1 MVKSDSEPLG
11 GEAAGLPQRA
21 KGDRQEGE
29 SYPRESLRLEGPSPS
44 LCPGRKA
51 GPPPAFSAHCSE
63 AATCFLCRKVFHKL
77 RLCISEVDI
86 QKVVA
91 NTPGAIEPILCA
103 LREKVEDR
111 TAQEDPPGAD
121 DPGAS
126 SAHADGPWV
135 GLTTHTHAVR
145 TQLEGPGNTQ
155 TPGCSS
161 CWRRRSRLW
170 LSCRSQSRHVCFPED
185 FADEGGQVGAAGKA
199 EGPVDWSAVETHGQ
213 APVTERPQRRLLP
226 EGSWGIRRN
235 APSPSRLD
243 PELEPTWDSPDQG
256 SSRCGRPQS
265 SRLRAGMSVYKALWS
280 PQHVDI
286 CKSGA
291 QGPSGCTSQ
300 VPGVSPKVLA
310 SGAWFGHEDL
320 ALVPLS
326 PEMSCH
332 QHEQGNT
339 SVNTESVVCECSVPP
354 GVRGPQAGCQHR
366 ASATLKSCGGF
377 CRNSSLGGCVPLV
390 CPLSVLKGAHE
401 DGEAVCV
408 LATIPGWFWEPRSC
422 PP

>member
-135 GLTTHTHAVR
+135 GLTTHTHAGLPSPSAPSGVKTLWSQMAR
-145 TQLEGPGNTQ
+145 GACKSQDPAGGPWEHADPRVQQLLEEKEQALALLQESVKLGRD
-155 TPGCSS
+155 SS
-161 CWRRRSRLW
+161 N
-170 LSCRSQSRHVCFPED
+170 SRHGGHSRDGGDSRDSV
-185 FADEGGQVGAAGKA
+185 DEGDDNTDGRAG
-199 EGPVDWSAVETHGQ
+199 WSPRASRQ
-213 APVTERPQRRLLP
+213 RAPAGTESCPGLLHCGVQDTQRPQRWGLQPVLWPSSSSPCGCQGISALNPPLP
-226 EGSWGIRRN
+226 VDRPGAAVPSGELWGT
-235 APSPSRLD
+235 SC
-243 PELEPTWDSPDQG
+243 
-256 SSRCGRPQS
+256 CGRPENTGTIVG
-265 SRLRAGMSVYKALWS
+265 RGLRAR
-280 PQHVDI
+280 
-286 CKSGA
+286 
-291 QGPSGCTSQ
+291 T
-300 VPGVSPKVLA
+300 
-310 SGAWFGHEDL
+310 
-320 ALVPLS
+320 
-326 PEMSCH
+326 
-332 QHEQGNT
+332 
-339 SVNTESVVCECSVPP
+339 TEVGDMP
-354 GVRGPQAGCQHR
+354 
-366 ASATLKSCGGF
+366 
-377 CRNSSLGGCVPLV
+377 
-390 CPLSVLKGAHE
+390 
-401 DGEAVCV
+401 
-408 LATIPGWFWEPRSC
+408 
-422 PP
+422 